1 MPNIGKLELGTALV
15 LSEAAGAMLPASG
28 AEIASA
34 DIVGKVSVERTE
46 LRALGTAELDNVSD
60 AKWVDGIGGKFNWGN
75 DTDVEAVD
83 ELLEV
88 IKLGG
93 SSGSLEPGRF
103 VAPADKEELNP
114 EYWICCNNEGG
125 TESPGG
131 GRSNDCWCK

>member
-1 MPNIGKLELGTALV
+1 MPKIGKPEIGTALL
-15 LSEAAGAMLPASG
+15 LSEVAGAMLPASG
-28 AEIASA
+28 AEIASG

-60 AKWVDGIGGKFNWGN
+60 AKWVDGIGGKFNCGN

-93 SSGSLEPGRF
+93 ISGSLEPGRF
-103 VAPADKEELNP
+103 VADKEELNP
-114 EYWICCNNEGG
+114 EYCICCCNEGG

-131 GRSNDCWCK
+131 GRSNDCWGK